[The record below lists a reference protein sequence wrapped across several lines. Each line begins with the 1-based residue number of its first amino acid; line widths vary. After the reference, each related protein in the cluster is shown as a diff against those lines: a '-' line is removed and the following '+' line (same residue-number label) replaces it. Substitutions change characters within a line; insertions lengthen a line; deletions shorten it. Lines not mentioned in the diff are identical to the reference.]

1 MLKGCQAI
9 IGQRAPRALT
19 HRGPLSGALG
29 VQNRPKI
36 AHTHKINSYG
46 YRKLKFGMHVDKM
59 QESNVLEPKRHGAPL
74 R

>member
-9 IGQRAPRALT
+9 SGQRGPRALT
-19 HRGPLSGALG
+19 HRGPLSDAIG
-29 VQNRPKI
+29 VQNRLKI
-36 AHTHKINSYG
+36 SLAHKIHSYG
-46 YRKLKFGMHVDKM
+46 DRKLKFGMHVDKM

>member
-29 VQNRPKI
+29 VQNRP
-36 AHTHKINSYG
+36 TLKINSYG